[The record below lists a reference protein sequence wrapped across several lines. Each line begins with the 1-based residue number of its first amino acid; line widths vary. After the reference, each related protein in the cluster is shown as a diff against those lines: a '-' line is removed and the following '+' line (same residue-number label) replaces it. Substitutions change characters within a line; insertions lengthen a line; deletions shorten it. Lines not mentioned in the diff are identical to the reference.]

1 MLFGTDGIRGEVVK
15 SPDSDDEAI
24 SQLLDQR
31 KISPRLMRIVGEA
44 LARTVTSNSQVI
56 IGWDDRP
63 GNPQLVDSLTVD
75 CI

>member
-15 SPDSDDEAI
+15 SPNSDDEAI

-44 LARTVTSNSQVI
+44 LARTVTS
-56 IGWDDRP
+56 
-63 GNPQLVDSLTVD
+63 LSL
-75 CI
+75 IHI